1 MNMTVGVPAS
11 GGNVRLEDDVLGG
24 KVRDNGV
31 AVGAASLGERHKNS
45 SQASLSRGG
54 H

>member
-1 MNMTVGVPAS
+1 MNMSVGVPAS

-31 AVGAASLGERHKNS
+31 AVGVAGPGRKAGYKN
-45 SQASLSRGG
+45 G
-54 H
+54 